1 VRRGVVLAG
10 TGRSTS
16 ARNPRGDA
24 ATPTHLSGVS
34 RPPHPVPHC
43 TPAGDEAIDVA
54 LPAPLDTESARRA
67 VVAAGI
73 AGVRDAVAGMARL
86 LVHYD
91 GVAAWALAPDAPSAF
106 DAVVPHIVAALRD
119 VRRTSHPPRL
129 VELPACYD
137 ADLAPDLADV
147 AARAGLAAEDVIA
160 RHLAGEYVV
169 GLVGFLP
176 GFAYLDG
183 LDPALAL
190 PRRATPRT
198 RVPAGSVGLADRMTA
213 VYPSE
218 SPGGWHLIARVPL
231 AMFDPAADPPARLA
245 RGDRVRFV
253 RVDRARFDALAR
265 GDT

>member
-1 VRRGVVLAG
+1 M
-10 TGRSTS
+10 
-16 ARNPRGDA
+16 
-24 ATPTHLSGVS
+24 S
-34 RPPHPVPHC
+34 RLPHC
-43 TPAGDEAIDVA
+43 TPAGDEAIDIA
-54 LPAPLDTESARRA
+54 LPGSLDPDAARRA
-67 VVAAGI
+67 VAGAGI
-73 AGVRDAVAGMARL
+73 TGVRDAVAGSARL

-91 GVAAWALAPDAPSAF
+91 CVAAWTLAPDAPSAF
-106 DAVVPHIVAALRD
+106 DALVPRLVEALRD
-119 VRRTSHPPRL
+119 VGDAPAASRL
-129 VELPACYD
+129 VELPVCYD

-147 AARAGLAAEDVIA
+147 AARTGLAQAEVIA

-198 RVPAGSVGLADRMTA
+198 RVPAGSVGLADRRTA
-213 VYPSE
+213 VYPVE
-218 SPGGWHLIARVPL
+218 SPGGWHLVARVPVPL
-231 AMFDPAADPPARLA
+231 FDPAADPPARLA

-265 GDT
+265 GEPWAGA